1 MNMKQAEQTV
11 GGLSAPSKMPTYG
24 TSIPAEKCSVGS
36 KLSKVDGSICSNC
49 YAKKGRYVFD
59 NVQTA
64 MYRRLEKLNS
74 PLWVDAMSFL
84 MNNKRIKK
92 DGKEKGL
99 KFFRWHDSGDLQSIR
114 HLHMITEVA
123 RKSPNTQHWL
133 PTRETEIV
141 SKAIKRGLKIPKN
154 LTIRLSAMKF
164 DKKAPETM
172 AKKYGLQ
179 VSGASK
185 KDAWT
190 CPASLQKGECKD
202 CRNCWNQSVFNV
214 IYKAH

>member
-1 MNMKQAEQTV
+1 MNLKQAIENV
-11 GGLSAPSKMPTYG
+11 GGLSDPSKMPTFG
-24 TSIPAEKCSVGS
+24 TSLPADECYTGS
-36 KLSKVDGSICSNC
+36 KLKQVPDSICSEC
-49 YAKKGRYVFD
+49 YAGKGRYIFK
-59 NVQTA
+59 NVQDA

-74 PLWVDAMSFL
+74 PLWIESMSFI

-92 DGKEKGL
+92 DGKKKGL
-99 KFFRWHDSGDLQSIR
+99 KYFRWHDSGDLQSIR
-114 HLHMITEVA
+114 HLHMIAEVA
-123 RKSPNTQHWL
+123 RKSPETKHWL

-172 AKKYGLQ
+172 AKKYGLN
-179 VSGASK
+179 VSGATK
-185 KDAWT
+185 KDTWNCLA
-190 CPASLQKGECKD
+190 PKQKGECKD
-202 CRNCWNQSVFNV
+202 CRNCWNQDVFNV